1 MIKCNAF
8 YLKEEKIKHECSRI
22 SQTFGSNRPQE
33 FCWKAILKKN
43 CKIHKKASFVK
54 SFFSPV
60 KLLA

>member
-33 FCWKAILKKN
+33 FC
-43 CKIHKKASFVK
+43 
-54 SFFSPV
+54 
-60 KLLA
+60 